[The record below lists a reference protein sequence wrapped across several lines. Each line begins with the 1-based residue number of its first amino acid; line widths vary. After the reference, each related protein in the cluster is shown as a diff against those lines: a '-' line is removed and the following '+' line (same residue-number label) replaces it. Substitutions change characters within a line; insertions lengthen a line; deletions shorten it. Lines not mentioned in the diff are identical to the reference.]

1 MFSLLI
7 SLLLAFL
14 IGWVSQRMGMC
25 LVNAMGLLLKR
36 RPTLFVSL
44 VSCGLFG
51 LLLAPLYALSGV
63 SQPLFIPEVGYLSL
77 VGGGLLFGLASVLND
92 GCSVGTL
99 TKLASGNLNKVF
111 TILGWVLG
119 IVLWHHLNMLPE
131 HRALQMPMITS
142 RHYWLVIGIVL
153 LILLFLIRIHGDRH
167 LVLSSLLLGALTS
180 ALYTFEPLWTPS
192 VFFYDLSQR
201 FWGPGDTS
209 LTTQRVTVFAMLM
222 LGMLC
227 YTLHRRTFNYQRFA
241 AMTAARHLLAG
252 VLMGTGAS
260 MMLGGNDSQILLVFP
275 TLTWVGAVPLVSI
288 VLGILVGVGVK
299 RLRA

>member
-1 MFSLLI
+1 MLI

-25 LVNAMGLLLKR
+25 LVNAIGLLLKR

-153 LILLFLIRIHGDRH
+153 LILLFLIRIHGDKH

-192 VFFYDLSQR
+192 VFFYDLSQL
-201 FWGPGDTS
+201 FWGSGDTS
-209 LTTQRVTVFAMLM
+209 LTTPRVTVFAMLM

-241 AMTAARHLLAG
+241 TMTAARHLLAG

-288 VLGILVGVGVK
+288 VLGILVGVGIK